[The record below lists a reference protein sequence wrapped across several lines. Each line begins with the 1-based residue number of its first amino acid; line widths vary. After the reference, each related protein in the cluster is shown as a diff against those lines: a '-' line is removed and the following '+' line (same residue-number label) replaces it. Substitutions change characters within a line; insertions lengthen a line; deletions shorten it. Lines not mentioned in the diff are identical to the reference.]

1 MDGML
6 ENVEGLVRNERD
18 KLREAK
24 VKFTSK
30 MSSKMAYLV
39 LVAIIIPVVLL
50 ISISINKTTKT
61 LKEIYMSYAMNLASE
76 AAEGIDFAV
85 SLGESTYG
93 VYAMDLAKQVAGK
106 VDIVTSYEKDMQ
118 TSDYKKLL
126 NGISI
131 EGVEGSYAYMVSPKG
146 VMMYHPTAEKVG
158 QPVENAAVKGIVE
171 DLSAGKKVE
180 DGYVIY
186 EYKDAL
192 KLAGY
197 AFTAS
202 GDIVIVTADYDTFM
216 RIDYDNL
223 IGKIEISGV
232 EGSYAYMVE
241 PDGTMLYHRDSAKIG
256 QPVENAAVKG
266 IVADIAAGKTVEDG
280 SVVYEYKGE
289 DKLAGYAFTAKG
301 DIVVVTADYKTFIKP
316 IIVQRNNL
324 IAIGAVFMIVFSVI
338 GIIVVSRLMKAL
350 ENVIPGIQNTA
361 NLNFTYDEKNE
372 ALCRRKDEIGVIAR
386 EIRQMRENL
395 GDIVGQIGTTAS
407 NIDLNVDDLRD
418 ISIHVNDMCS
428 DNSNTSETLAA
439 GMEET
444 SATTVSI
451 TENVAHMRDGAKD
464 IEQLT
469 IDGATKSEEVME
481 RATKLRVSTEE
492 ATKKTMDIY
501 SSVKEKSAGAIEAA
515 KAVQRI
521 NELTGT
527 VMDISSQTSLL
538 ALNASIEAARAGDAG
553 RGFAVVASEI
563 GTLAVQTTNAV
574 NDINAIVGEVNVA
587 VGNMTECLKETI
599 DFLEATVISDYDS
612 FGQVS
617 LQYQADADEFSNCM
631 ENIKSGIINLTSNL
645 EIIAE
650 SISAISH
657 TMGEAT
663 EGISDIAGKTYNMV
677 GETTNTANKVDDCKT
692 YVAELNSIVDKFI
705 LG

>member
-1 MDGML
+1 M
-6 ENVEGLVRNERD
+6 
-18 KLREAK
+18 
-24 VKFTSK
+24 
-30 MSSKMAYLV
+30 
-39 LVAIIIPVVLL
+39 
-50 ISISINKTTKT
+50 
-61 LKEIYMSYAMNLASE
+61 
-76 AAEGIDFAV
+76 
-85 SLGESTYG
+85 
-93 VYAMDLAKQVAGK
+93 
-106 VDIVTSYEKDMQ
+106 EK
-118 TSDYKKLL
+118 
-126 NGISI
+126 
-131 EGVEGSYAYMVSPKG
+131 
-146 VMMYHPTAEKVG
+146 
-158 QPVENAAVKGIVE
+158 
-171 DLSAGKKVE
+171 
-180 DGYVIY
+180 
-186 EYKDAL
+186 
-192 KLAGY
+192 
-197 AFTAS
+197 
-202 GDIVIVTADYDTFM
+202 
-216 RIDYDNL
+216 
-223 IGKIEISGV
+223 
-232 EGSYAYMVE
+232 
-241 PDGTMLYHRDSAKIG
+241 
-256 QPVENAAVKG
+256 
-266 IVADIAAGKTVEDG
+266 
-280 SVVYEYKGE
+280 
-289 DKLAGYAFTAKG
+289 
-301 DIVVVTADYKTFIKP
+301 
-316 IIVQRNNL
+316 
-324 IAIGAVFMIVFSVI
+324 
-338 GIIVVSRLMKAL
+338 
-350 ENVIPGIQNTA
+350 
-361 NLNFTYDEKNE
+361 
-372 ALCRRKDEIGVIAR
+372 
-386 EIRQMRENL
+386 
-395 GDIVGQIGTTAS
+395 
-407 NIDLNVDDLRD
+407 
-418 ISIHVNDMCS
+418 
-428 DNSNTSETLAA
+428 
-439 GMEET
+439 T

-481 RATKLRVSTEE
+481 RATKLRESTEE

-538 ALNASIEAARAGDAG
+538 ALNASIEAARAGEAG

-574 NDINAIVGEVNVA
+574 NDINTIVGEVNVA

-631 ENIKSGIINLTSNL
+631 ENIKNGIINLTSNL

-650 SISAISH
+650 SISAISS